1 MQHENIERILIYRC
15 ATSTEDGFPTLA
27 AGEVIG
33 WIDTRGMVYA
43 GEPGQAAEPV
53 GRIDYLEG
61 DIYNAREELIGWI
74 EDEGAII
81 AVCNEEDEQVGFVSE
96 DGEVFGYDSDGEEVC
111 LGIIPDLDD
120 AVQGAAALLLLLGV

>member
-1 MQHENIERILIYRC
+1 LQHENTERIFIYRC
-15 ATSTEDGFPTLA
+15 TTSTEDGFPTLA
-27 AGEVIG
+27 AGEVVG
-33 WIDTRGMVYA
+33 WIDSHGMVYA
-43 GEPGQAAEPV
+43 GEPDLPSEPV

-61 DIYNAREELIGWI
+61 DIYNARDELIGWI

-96 DGEVFGYDSDGEEVC
+96 DGEVFGYNPDGEEIC

-120 AVQGAAALLLLLGV
+120 SVQGAAALLLLLGV